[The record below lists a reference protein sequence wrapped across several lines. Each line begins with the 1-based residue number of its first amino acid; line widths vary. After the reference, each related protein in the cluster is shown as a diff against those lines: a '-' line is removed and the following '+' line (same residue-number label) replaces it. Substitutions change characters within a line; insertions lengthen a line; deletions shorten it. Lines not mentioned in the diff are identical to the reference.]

1 MPAFIYQH
9 LFIKQILSYYNKEYK
24 YKLNIWESIKN
35 LTRTYVCDT
44 ILGRKV
50 NLFKNDDMAEFVFE
64 CSMFVIM
71 NRYNDSYILPEK
83 IYYSIIV
90 KDYAQFLADV
100 GAAIS
105 LLSNN
110 VIFRLRN
117 YFEEL
122 KRKGAIFMTGRVI
135 RLNQLLDKLEKEQ
148 ITEEERKELIML
160 ADNMTEEEYLGEM
173 PSEEEVL
180 GFPTE
185 AEIISE
191 EGQYAK
197 ILMEYIYEND
207 IEMYTMLMGLNKMK
221 GFVHQRVDEFL
232 TEMFKLEDLYTNE
245 HKTENMPFPKYLS
258 LCYQASSYAREK
270 AMPILLQIPSSI
282 AGI

>member
-83 IYYSIIV
+83 IEKIYYSIAA
-90 KDYAQFLADV
+90 KDYAQFLADA

-117 YFEEL
+117 YFEEYKKERSNIYDRKSDKVRSTVGQVGEGTNNGRGKERTNNVSGQHDRGRISGGNAVRRRSFGISDGSGDN
-122 KRKGAIFMTGRVI
+122 KRGRSVCKDTNGVHI
-135 RLNQLLDKLEKEQ
+135 RERYRNVHDAYGIEQ
-148 ITEEERKELIML
+148 NERLR
-160 ADNMTEEEYLGEM
+160 A
-173 PSEEEVL
+173 SE
-180 GFPTE
+180 G
-185 AEIISE
+185 
-191 EGQYAK
+191 
-197 ILMEYIYEND
+197 
-207 IEMYTMLMGLNKMK
+207 
-221 GFVHQRVDEFL
+221 R
-232 TEMFKLEDLYTNE
+232 
-245 HKTENMPFPKYLS
+245 
-258 LCYQASSYAREK
+258 
-270 AMPILLQIPSSI
+270 
-282 AGI
+282 

>member
-64 CSMFVIM
+64 FSMFVIM

-83 IYYSIIV
+83 IEKIYYSIAA

-117 YFEEL
+117 YFEEYKKERSNIYDRKSDKVRSTVGQVGEGTNNGRGKERTNNVSGQHDRGRISGGNAVRRGSFGISNGSGDN
-122 KRKGAIFMTGRVI
+122 KRRRTVCKDTDGVHIRERYRNVHDAYGIEQNERLRASEGRGISNGNVQTG
-135 RLNQLLDKLEKEQ
+135 
-148 ITEEERKELIML
+148 
-160 ADNMTEEEYLGEM
+160 
-173 PSEEEVL
+173 
-180 GFPTE
+180 
-185 AEIISE
+185 
-191 EGQYAK
+191 
-197 ILMEYIYEND
+197 
-207 IEMYTMLMGLNKMK
+207 
-221 GFVHQRVDEFL
+221 GFVHERTQDGE
-232 TEMFKLEDLYTNE
+232 
-245 HKTENMPFPKYLS
+245 
-258 LCYQASSYAREK
+258 YAISEV
-270 AMPILLQIPSSI
+270 S
-282 AGI
+282 

>member
-1 MPAFIYQH
+1 M
-9 LFIKQILSYYNKEYK
+9 
-24 YKLNIWESIKN
+24 
-35 LTRTYVCDT
+35 

-135 RLNQLLDKLEKEQ
+135 RLDQLLDKLEKEQ
-148 ITEEERKELIML
+148 ITEEERK
-160 ADNMTEEEYLGEM
+160 A
-173 PSEEEVL
+173 
-180 GFPTE
+180 
-185 AEIISE
+185 
-191 EGQYAK
+191 
-197 ILMEYIYEND
+197 
-207 IEMYTMLMGLNKMK
+207 
-221 GFVHQRVDEFL
+221 
-232 TEMFKLEDLYTNE
+232 
-245 HKTENMPFPKYLS
+245 
-258 LCYQASSYAREK
+258 
-270 AMPILLQIPSSI
+270 
-282 AGI
+282 

>member
-1 MPAFIYQH
+1 
-9 LFIKQILSYYNKEYK
+9 
-24 YKLNIWESIKN
+24 
-35 LTRTYVCDT
+35 
-44 ILGRKV
+44 
-50 NLFKNDDMAEFVFE
+50 
-64 CSMFVIM
+64 MFVIM

-83 IYYSIIV
+83 IEKIYYSIAA
-90 KDYAQFLADV
+90 KDYAQFLADA

-117 YFEEL
+117 YFEEY
-122 KRKGAIFMTGRVI
+122 K
-135 RLNQLLDKLEKEQ
+135 KE
-148 ITEEERKELIML
+148 RRELIML

-232 TEMFKLEDLYTNE
+232 TEMFKLEDLYTNQ

-270 AMPILLQIPSSI
+270 AMPILLQIPASI

>member
-1 MPAFIYQH
+1 M
-9 LFIKQILSYYNKEYK
+9 
-24 YKLNIWESIKN
+24 
-35 LTRTYVCDT
+35 

-90 KDYAQFLADV
+90 KDYAQFLADA

-135 RLNQLLDKLEKEQ
+135 RLDQLLDKLEKEQ

-173 PSEEEVL
+173 PSEEEVWD
-180 GFPTE
+180 FRR
-185 AEIISE
+185 
-191 EGQYAK
+191 K
-197 ILMEYIYEND
+197 
-207 IEMYTMLMGLNKMK
+207 
-221 GFVHQRVDEFL
+221 R
-232 TEMFKLEDLYTNE
+232 
-245 HKTENMPFPKYLS
+245 
-258 LCYQASSYAREK
+258 R
-270 AMPILLQIPSSI
+270 
-282 AGI
+282 

>member
-1 MPAFIYQH
+1 M
-9 LFIKQILSYYNKEYK
+9 
-24 YKLNIWESIKN
+24 
-35 LTRTYVCDT
+35 
-44 ILGRKV
+44 ILGRNV

-221 GFVHQRVDEFL
+221 GFVHQRVEEFL

-270 AMPILLQIPSSI
+270 AMPILLQIPASI

>member
-1 MPAFIYQH
+1 
-9 LFIKQILSYYNKEYK
+9 
-24 YKLNIWESIKN
+24 
-35 LTRTYVCDT
+35 
-44 ILGRKV
+44 
-50 NLFKNDDMAEFVFE
+50 
-64 CSMFVIM
+64 
-71 NRYNDSYILPEK
+71 
-83 IYYSIIV
+83 
-90 KDYAQFLADV
+90 
-100 GAAIS
+100 
-105 LLSNN
+105 
-110 VIFRLRN
+110 
-117 YFEEL
+117 
-122 KRKGAIFMTGRVI
+122 MTGRVI
-135 RLNQLLDKLEKEQ
+135 RLDQLFDKLEKEQ
-148 ITEEERKELIML
+148 ITEEERKELIISS
-160 ADNMTEEEYLGEM
+160 DNMTEEEYLGEM

-221 GFVHQRVDEFL
+221 GFVHQRVEEFL

-270 AMPILLQIPSSI
+270 AMPILLQIPASI

>member
-1 MPAFIYQH
+1 M
-9 LFIKQILSYYNKEYK
+9 
-24 YKLNIWESIKN
+24 
-35 LTRTYVCDT
+35 

-122 KRKGAIFMTGRVI
+122 KRKGAIFMTGSVI

-197 ILMEYIYEND
+197 IRERYRNVHDAYG
-207 IEMYTMLMGLNKMK
+207 IEQNKRLRASEGRGISDGNVQTG
-221 GFVHQRVDEFL
+221 GFVHERTQDGE
-232 TEMFKLEDLYTNE
+232 
-245 HKTENMPFPKYLS
+245 
-258 LCYQASSYAREK
+258 YAISEV
-270 AMPILLQIPSSI
+270 S
-282 AGI
+282 